1 MKITT
6 GRCVTALLA
15 GALLLG
21 AGLAPT
27 AAMAAETT
35 STTAVVSSDEQ
46 RQFDEL
52 TAHLTEFLSEYGVAP
67 DTQQALVVKLRSG
80 TVLDSMTEASPV
92 STDTSASDAATKTI
106 ETFQDGSIRVT
117 SVEKPK
123 PAPDPGTIST
133 RGGGFGECS
142 QSGDE
147 NHQWNKNCSIER
159 WDGIITQHFY
169 ANFTYVTPGYD
180 YIDSVWGATYQ
191 VWGASSASQTYFGI
205 TKQYED
211 AAGPAVAEQR
221 VAAQV
226 PVLGSMSYYLALR
239 VGYGGATV
247 EGS

>member
-6 GRCVTALLA
+6 GRCATALLA

-27 AAMAAETT
+27 AAVAAETT
-35 STTAVVSSDEQ
+35 PTTAVVSSDEQ

-52 TAHLTEFLSEYGVAP
+52 AAHLTEFLSEYGVAP
-67 DTQQALVVKLRSG
+67 ATQQALVVKLRSG

-92 STDTSASDAATKTI
+92 STDTSESDAATKTI

-117 SVEKPK
+117 SVQKAK

-133 RGGGFGECS
+133 RAGIAECT
-142 QSGDE
+142 QSGDD

-159 WDGIITQHFY
+159 WDGIITQRFY

-191 VWGASSASQTYFGI
+191 VWGANSASQTYFGI
-205 TKQYED
+205 TKKTED

-221 VAAQV
+221 VSAQV
-226 PVLGSMSYYLALR
+226 PILGSMSYYLALR
-239 VGYGGATV
+239 VGYGGATAV
-247 EGS
+247 GA